1 MKKKNKFIKLCPIC
15 WEEECSCDASKVEID
30 VEIAETIKLLNQK
43 GYHTTFCCGGHIQK
57 ELLPLG
63 VRPSIYVAFN
73 KWQCQKIDPH
83 EIGEG
88 WTFTPS
94 TYTLRYTLD
103 WCKKFKIFTGKTKAL
118 IKKYNHP
125 VLDSDIELIKKELEE
140 KRKELYEWI
149 KSK

>member
-1 MKKKNKFIKLCPIC
+1 MKKKNKYIMLCPIC
-15 WEEECSCDASKVEID
+15 WEEECNCDASKVEID
-30 VEIAETIKLLNQK
+30 VEIAETIKLLNKK

-63 VRPSIYVAFN
+63 VTPSIYVAFN
-73 KWQCQKIDPH
+73 KWQCKKIDPQ

-103 WCKKFKIFTGKTKAL
+103 WCKKFKIFTGETKAL

>member
-1 MKKKNKFIKLCPIC
+1 MKKKNKYIMLCPIC
-15 WEEECSCDASKVEID
+15 WEEECNCDASKVEID
-30 VEIAETIKLLNQK
+30 VEIAETIKMKKKK

-63 VRPSIYVAFN
+63 VTPSIYVAFN
-73 KWQCQKIDPH
+73 KWQCKKIDPQ

>member
-1 MKKKNKFIKLCPIC
+1 M
-15 WEEECSCDASKVEID
+15 S
-30 VEIAETIKLLNQK
+30 
-43 GYHTTFCCGGHIQK
+43 
-57 ELLPLG
+57 
-63 VRPSIYVAFN
+63 
-73 KWQCQKIDPH
+73 
-83 EIGEG
+83 
-88 WTFTPS
+88 FTPS
-94 TYTLRYTLD
+94 TFTIVYTLD